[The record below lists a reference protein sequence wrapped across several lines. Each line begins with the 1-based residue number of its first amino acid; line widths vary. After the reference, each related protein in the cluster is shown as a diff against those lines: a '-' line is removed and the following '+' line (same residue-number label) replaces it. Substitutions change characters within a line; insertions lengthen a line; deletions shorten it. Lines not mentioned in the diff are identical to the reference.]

1 MKLVFAISI
10 LFLTAAACAPRLR
23 TERFVLPPVIAVRQ
37 TEPPAG
43 QRAPVRPAALPCA
56 GWEGYLPD
64 PEHPEYL
71 PMRHLRINFHVMDKT
86 DSTAH
91 RPADS
96 VRVFLRE
103 LVARC
108 NEDLAVNERNWRSP
122 EGTRVLPKGYRYVLT
137 PQPLRGDEGIYFHY
151 DDDLYHFVSSGKY
164 QNNYDRKV
172 IQKYAVG
179 ADSILNIFLQ
189 VHPRDSFGSKTYR
202 PNGQG
207 IALGTSLKMAGVL
220 ESSEGP
226 ESFDGLLNHEVGHIL
241 GISHAWVE
249 DGCPDTENHPNKCWT
264 GSKDPPCR
272 DQATNNMM
280 DYNAYQLALTPC
292 QIGRAQATLA
302 NEKSAIRRCLIP
314 TWCILREDRAV
325 VIADSVAWTG
335 ARDLEGRLTVAP
347 GGVLQLSCRVSLPPG
362 ARITVQPGGRLWLD
376 GCRLH
381 NACGKTWE
389 GIFVQEQNGVR
400 GEVRILRQPLLE
412 NVAGNPKSN
421 RNKR

>member
-1 MKLVFAISI
+1 MKLVFLICI
-10 LFLTAAACAPRLR
+10 LLTILACAPSLR
-23 TERFVLPPVIAVRQ
+23 TKRFILPPSETSQKTAAS
-37 TEPPAG
+37 PG
-43 QRAPVRPAALPCA
+43 QRAPARTSATPCA
-56 GWEGYLPD
+56 NWEGHLPD
-64 PEHPEYL
+64 PDHPEYMPL
-71 PMRHLRINFHVMDKT
+71 RYLRINFHVMDKS

-96 VRVFLRE
+96 VRVFLRQ
-103 LVARC
+103 LVERS

-137 PQPLRGDEGIYFHY
+137 PQPVPGDEGIYFHY
-151 DDDLYHFVSSGKY
+151 DDDLYYFVSMGKY

-172 IQKYAVG
+172 IQKYG
-179 ADSILNIFLQ
+179 IGTDSILNIFLQ

-226 ESFDGLLNHEVGHIL
+226 ESFDGLLNHEIGHIL

-292 QIGRAQATLA
+292 QIGRAQATFA
-302 NEKSAIRRCLIP
+302 NEKSPVRRCLIP
-314 TWCILREDRAV
+314 NWCTLRDDRAV
-325 VIADSVAWTG
+325 VITDSVSWSG
-335 ARDLEGRLTVAP
+335 ARDLEGHLTVAP
-347 GGVLQLSCRVSLPPG
+347 GGVLRLSCRLSLPPG
-362 ARITVQPGGRLWLD
+362 SRISVQPGGRLWLD

-381 NACGKTWE
+381 NACGKTWD
-389 GIFVQEQNGVR
+389 GIFVQEQNGLR
-400 GEVRILRQPLLE
+400 GEVRILRQPVLE
-412 NVAGNPKSN
+412 NTADDQNHN
-421 RNKR
+421 RRNN

>member
-1 MKLVFAISI
+1 MKLIFFIGNII
-10 LFLTAAACAPRLR
+10 LLTTACAPRLH
-23 TERFVLPPVIAVRQ
+23 TERYLLPPANAQ
-37 TEPPAG
+37 QPG
-43 QRAPVRPAALPCA
+43 QRAPARPAADPCA
-56 GWEGYLPD
+56 NWEGCLPD
-64 PEHPEYL
+64 PEHPERM
-71 PMRHLRINFHVMDKT
+71 PMRYLRINFHVMDKT

-103 LVARC
+103 LVERS
-108 NEDLAVNERNWRSP
+108 NEDLAINERNWRSP
-122 EGTRVLPKGYRYVLT
+122 EGTRVLPKNYRYALT
-137 PQPLRGDEGIYFHY
+137 PQPLPGDEGIYFHY
-151 DDDLYHFVSSGKY
+151 DDDLYYFVSMGKY

-172 IQKYAVG
+172 IQQYG
-179 ADSILNIFLQ
+179 IGTDSILNIFLQ

-241 GISHAWVE
+241 GIGHAWVE

-272 DQATNNMM
+272 DLATNNMM

-302 NEKSAIRRCLIP
+302 NEKSAIRRCLVP
-314 TWCILREDRAV
+314 TWCTQRDDGAV

-335 ARDLEGRLTVAP
+335 AHDLEGHLTVAP
-347 GGVLQLSCRVSLPPG
+347 GGILKLSCRVSLPPG
-362 ARITVQPGGRLWLD
+362 GRITVQPGGRLWLD

-381 NACGKTWE
+381 NACGKNWE
-389 GIFVQEQNGVR
+389 GIFVQEQSGVR
-400 GEVRILRQPLLE
+400 GEVRILRQPVLE
-412 NVAGNPKSN
+412 NLPGNPGQKRSN
-421 RNKR
+421 N

>member
-1 MKLVFAISI
+1 MKLVFPISI
-10 LFLTAAACAPRLR
+10 LFLTAAACAPRLS
-23 TERFVLPPVIAVRQ
+23 TERFVLPPATAVPQ
-37 TEPPAG
+37 TEPLPG
-43 QRAPVRPAALPCA
+43 QRAPARPVANACA
-56 GWEGYLPD
+56 GWEGHLPD

-71 PMRHLRINFHVMDKT
+71 PMRYLRINFHVMDKT

-96 VRVFLRE
+96 VRVFLHE
-103 LVARC
+103 LVERS
-108 NEDLAVNERNWRSP
+108 NEDLAINERNWRSP

-137 PQPLRGDEGIYFHY
+137 PRPVAGDEGIYFHY
-151 DDDLYHFVSSGKY
+151 DDDLYYFVSMGKY

-172 IQKYAVG
+172 IQKYAIG
-179 ADSILNIFLQ
+179 ADTILNIFLQ

-207 IALGTSLKMAGVL
+207 IALGTALKMAGVL

-292 QIGRAQATLA
+292 QIGRAQATFA
-302 NEKSAIRRCLIP
+302 NEKSAVRRCLIP
-314 TWCILREDRAV
+314 TWCSLREDRAV

-335 ARDLEGRLTVAP
+335 ARDLEGHLTVAP
-347 GGVLQLSCRVSLPPG
+347 GGVLRLSCRVSLPPG
-362 ARITVQPGGRLWLD
+362 GRITVQPGGQLWLD

-389 GIFVQEQNGVR
+389 GIFVQEQNSVR
-400 GEVRILRQPLLE
+400 GEVRILRQPMLE
-412 NVAGNPKSN
+412 HVADHPKRN